1 MMQLTEKLETLGWK
15 MTCDSTAVRNVV
27 VPDIVALEQAVRI
40 LGLVGLLTFNGP
52 KPPGII
58 NH

>member
-1 MMQLTEKLETLGWK
+1 MQMQQICHYAITIETLLR
-15 MTCDSTAVRNVV
+15 TEQIQEAVI
-27 VPDIVALEQAVRI
+27 PDIVALEQAVGI
-40 LGLVGLLTFNGP
+40 LGLVGLLALNGP